1 MTLNSSAE
9 PNRSVHLED
18 LLSLYMKFELAEG
31 ICLSIMSL
39 LTVSANILLLLA
51 VWKDPEKSFRSPTTY
66 FLIGLGVTD
75 LLTGATTEPFF
86 ALYYIMRFRR
96 GGKNIPLSI
105 SRLYELGQSISTVT
119 ISSSYLII
127 LGLSM
132 SQYIAIK
139 WPHKYK
145 VLITRNRVI
154 VSVLLSW
161 LYFICFTLVL
171 TFSPNIDTVLFL
183 KVDLALHPVLISS
196 VLFITLIL
204 LYRVFMKQVQQ
215 RKSFRESEKKLQ
227 GGAKRSRADNLQRQF
242 TIVTLYLAAVLL
254 ISALPHIAVQF
265 VWLYADLPTEGVY
278 YIFMTLRIRDLML
291 FLKVALD
298 AFIYAWR
305 LPAYRQALRK
315 SLKCSTKTTRKP
327 QSEEEEI
334 QLWLL

>member
-1 MTLNSSAE
+1 MAANGSAE
-9 PNRSVHLED
+9 ANRPTHLED

-31 ICLSIMSL
+31 ICLSVMSL
-39 LTVSANILLLLA
+39 LTVSANVLLLIA

-66 FLIGLGVTD
+66 FLIGLGITD

-86 ALYYIMRFRR
+86 ALYYIMRFLH
-96 GGKNIPLSI
+96 GGENIPASI
-105 SRLYELGQSISTVT
+105 SRLHEVGQSISTVT

-161 LYFICFTLVL
+161 LYFVCFILVL
-171 TFSPNIDTVLFL
+171 TFSPNIDTDLFL

-204 LYRVFMKQVQQ
+204 LYRVFMKQVQR
-215 RKSFRESEKKLQ
+215 RKSFRESEKKPQ
-227 GGAKRSRADNLQRQF
+227 VAGGAKGRSDNLQRQF
-242 TIVTLYLAAVLL
+242 TIVTLYLAAILL

-265 VWLYADLPTEGVY
+265 VWLYADLPMEGSY
-278 YIFMTLRIRDLML
+278 YIFMALRIRDLLL

-305 LPAYRQALRK
+305 LPAYRQALKK
-315 SLKCSTKTTRKP
+315 SLKCSKTTRKP
-327 QSEEEEI
+327 QSEAEEI
-334 QLWLL
+334 QL

>member
-1 MTLNSSAE
+1 MAVNGSAE
-9 PNRSVHLED
+9 SNKSAHLETD

-39 LTVSANILLLLA
+39 LTVSTNILLLIA
-51 VWKDPEKSFRSPTTY
+51 IWKDPEKNFRSPTTY
-66 FLIGLGVTD
+66 FLIGLGITD

-86 ALYYIMRFRR
+86 ALFYITRFLR
-96 GGKNIPLSI
+96 GKNIPAVI
-105 SRLYELGQSISTVT
+105 SRLYNVGQSISTVT

-127 LGLSM
+127 LGLSI

-139 WPHKYK
+139 WPHKFK

-154 VSVLLSW
+154 LSVLLSW
-161 LYFICFTLVL
+161 LYFVCFTLVL
-171 TFSPNIDTVLFL
+171 SFSPNIDTVLFL

-204 LYRVFMKQVQQ
+204 LYRVFARQVQQ
-215 RKSFRESEKKLQ
+215 RRSFRESAKLAVKAA
-227 GGAKRSRADNLQRQF
+227 GTKGKTDILQRQF
-242 TIVTLYLAAVLL
+242 TIVTFYLAAVLL

-265 VWLYADLPTEGVY
+265 VWLYAELSLEGNY
-278 YIFMTLRIRDLML
+278 YIFMALRVRDLLL

-305 LPAYRQALRK
+305 LPAYRQALKK
-315 SLKCSTKTTRKP
+315 SLNCSKNKRKP
-327 QSEEEEI
+327 PQEEV
-334 QLWLL
+334 QL

>member
-1 MTLNSSAE
+1 MAVNGSSEPSSSA
-9 PNRSVHLED
+9 HLEN
-18 LLSLYMKFELAEG
+18 LLSLYMKFELTEG
-31 ICLSIMSL
+31 ICLSIMSV
-39 LTVSANILLLLA
+39 LTVSANILLLIA
-51 VWKDPEKSFRSPTTY
+51 IWKDPEKSFRSPTTY
-66 FLIGLGVTD
+66 FLIGLGIAD

-86 ALYYIMRFRR
+86 AVYYIMRFLR
-96 GGKNIPLSI
+96 GTKNIPALI
-105 SRLYELGQSISTVT
+105 SRLHVVGQSISTVT

-127 LGLSM
+127 LGLSI

-171 TFSPNIDTVLFL
+171 SFSPNIDTVLFL

-204 LYRVFMKQVQQ
+204 LYRVFTRQMQQ
-215 RKSFRESEKKLQ
+215 RKSFRES
-227 GGAKRSRADNLQRQF
+227 AKTAKGSLKGSAKGRADNLQRQF
-242 TIVTLYLAAVLL
+242 TIVTFYLAAVLL

-265 VWLYADLPTEGVY
+265 VWLYAELPVEGVY
-278 YIFMTLRIRDLML
+278 YIFMALRVRDLLL

-305 LPAYRQALRK
+305 LPAYRQALKK
-315 SLKCSTKTTRKP
+315 SLNCSNITRKP
-327 QSEEEEI
+327 RSETEEI
-334 QLWLL
+334 QL

>member
-1 MTLNSSAE
+1 MNGSSEPSSSA
-9 PNRSVHLED
+9 HLEN
-18 LLSLYMKFELAEG
+18 LLSLYMKFELTEG
-31 ICLSIMSL
+31 ICLSIMSV
-39 LTVSANILLLLA
+39 LTVSANILLLIA
-51 VWKDPEKSFRSPTTY
+51 IWKDPEKSFRSPTTY
-66 FLIGLGVTD
+66 FLIGLGIAD

-86 ALYYIMRFRR
+86 AVYYIMRFLR
-96 GGKNIPLSI
+96 GTKNIPALI
-105 SRLYELGQSISTVT
+105 SRLHVVGQSISTVT

-127 LGLSM
+127 LGLSI

-171 TFSPNIDTVLFL
+171 SFSPNIDTVLFL

-204 LYRVFMKQVQQ
+204 LYRVFTRQMQQ
-215 RKSFRESEKKLQ
+215 RKSFRES
-227 GGAKRSRADNLQRQF
+227 AKTAKGSLKGSAKGRADNLQRQF
-242 TIVTLYLAAVLL
+242 TIVTFYLAAVLL

-265 VWLYADLPTEGVY
+265 VWLYAELPVEGVY
-278 YIFMTLRIRDLML
+278 YIFMALRVRDLLL

-305 LPAYRQALRK
+305 LPAYRQALKK
-315 SLKCSTKTTRKP
+315 SLNCSNITRKP
-327 QSEEEEI
+327 RSETEEI
-334 QLWLL
+334 QL

>member
-1 MTLNSSAE
+1 MAVNGSAE
-9 PNRSVHLED
+9 PNRSAHLEN

-39 LTVSANILLLLA
+39 LTVSANILLLIA

-66 FLIGLGVTD
+66 FLIGLGITD

-86 ALYYIMRFRR
+86 ALYYIIRFLR
-96 GGKNIPLSI
+96 GGKNIPVSI
-105 SRLYELGQSISTVT
+105 SRLHNVGQSISTVT

-132 SQYIAIK
+132 SQYVAIK

-161 LYFICFTLVL
+161 LYFICFILVL
-171 TFSPNIDTVLFL
+171 TFSPNIDTTLFL

-204 LYRVFMKQVQQ
+204 LYRVFMRQVQQ
-215 RKSFRESEKKLQ
+215 RKSFRESPKNLQ
-227 GGAKRSRADNLQRQF
+227 GGAKGRSDNLQRQF
-242 TIVTLYLAAVLL
+242 TIVTFYLAAILL

-265 VWLYADLPTEGVY
+265 VWLYAELPLEGVY
-278 YIFMTLRIRDLML
+278 YIFMALRIRDLLL

-305 LPAYRQALRK
+305 LPAYRQALKK
-315 SLKCSTKTTRKP
+315 SLKCSKTTRKP

-334 QLWLL
+334 QL

>member
-1 MTLNSSAE
+1 MAVNVSTE
-9 PNRSVHLED
+9 TDRSTHLED
-18 LLSLYMKFELAEG
+18 LRSLYMKFELAEG

-39 LTVSANILLLLA
+39 LTVSANILLLIA

-66 FLIGLGVTD
+66 FLIGLGITD

-86 ALYYIMRFRR
+86 ALYYIMRFQR
-96 GGKNIPLSI
+96 GGKNIPASI
-105 SRLYELGQSISTVT
+105 LRLYEVGQSISTVT

-127 LGLSM
+127 LGLSI

-145 VLITRNRVI
+145 ILITRNRVI

-161 LYFICFTLVL
+161 LYFICFILIQ
-171 TFSPNIDTVLFL
+171 TFSPNIDTKLFL
-183 KVDLALHPVLISS
+183 KVDLAVHPVLISS

-204 LYRVFMKQVQQ
+204 LYRVFRKQVQ
-215 RKSFRESEKKLQ
+215 RKKSFRDSGKKVHD
-227 GGAKRSRADNLQRQF
+227 GPKGRSDNLQRQF
-242 TIVTLYLAAVLL
+242 TIVTFYLAAILL

-265 VWLYADLPTEGVY
+265 VWLYGDLPMEGLY
-278 YIFMTLRIRDLML
+278 YIYMALRIRDLLL

-305 LPAYRQALRK
+305 LPAYRKALKK
-315 SLKCSTKTTRKP
+315 SLKCSKATRKP
-327 QSEEEEI
+327 QTEEEEI
-334 QLWLL
+334 QLWSL

>member
-1 MTLNSSAE
+1 MAVNESTE
-9 PNRSVHLED
+9 PNRSAHQED
-18 LLSLYMKFELAEG
+18 LISLYMKFELAEG
-31 ICLSIMSL
+31 ICLSVMSL
-39 LTVSANILLLLA
+39 LTVSANVLLLIA
-51 VWKDPEKSFRSPTTY
+51 AWKDPEKSFRSPTTY
-66 FLIGLGVTD
+66 FLIGLGITD

-86 ALYYIMRFRR
+86 ALYYIMRFLR
-96 GGKNIPLSI
+96 GGKNIPASI
-105 SRLYELGQSISTVT
+105 SRLHEVGQSISTVT

-161 LYFICFTLVL
+161 LYFICFILVL
-171 TFSPNIDTVLFL
+171 TFSPNIDTDLFL

-204 LYRVFMKQVQQ
+204 LYRVFMKQVQR

-227 GGAKRSRADNLQRQF
+227 VAGGAKGRSDNLQRQF
-242 TIVTLYLAAVLL
+242 TIVTLYLAAILL
-254 ISALPHIAVQF
+254 ISALPHIAIQF
-265 VWLYADLPTEGVY
+265 VWLYADLPTEGSY
-278 YIFMTLRIRDLML
+278 YIFMALRIRDLLL

-305 LPAYRQALRK
+305 LPAYRQALKK
-315 SLKCSTKTTRKP
+315 SLKCSKTTRKP

-334 QLWLL
+334 QL

>member
-1 MTLNSSAE
+1 MAVNGSAE
-9 PNRSVHLED
+9 PHRSAHLEY
-18 LLSLYMKFELAEG
+18 LLSLYLKFELAEG
-31 ICLSIMSL
+31 ICLSVMSL
-39 LTVSANILLLLA
+39 LTVSANILLLIA

-66 FLIGLGVTD
+66 FLIGLAITD

-86 ALYYIMRFRR
+86 ALYYIMRFLR
-96 GGKNIPLSI
+96 GGKNIPASI
-105 SRLYELGQSISTVT
+105 SRLYEVGQSISTVT

-154 VSVLLSW
+154 FSVLLSW
-161 LYFICFTLVL
+161 LYFICFILVL
-171 TFSPNIDTVLFL
+171 TFSTKIDTDLFL

-215 RKSFRESEKKLQ
+215 RKSLRESEKKQ
-227 GGAKRSRADNLQRQF
+227 QSGGVKGRSDNLQRQF
-242 TIVTLYLAAVLL
+242 TIVTFYLAAILL

-265 VWLYADLPTEGVY
+265 VWLYADLPTEGTY
-278 YIFMTLRIRDLML
+278 YIFMALRIRDLLL

-305 LPAYRQALRK
+305 LPAYRQALKK
-315 SLKCSTKTTRKP
+315 SLKFSKTTRGP
-327 QSEEEEI
+327 QTEEEEI
-334 QLWLL
+334 QL

>member
-1 MTLNSSAE
+1 MAVNGSAE
-9 PNRSVHLED
+9 PHRSAHLEY
-18 LLSLYMKFELAEG
+18 LLSLYLKFELAEG
-31 ICLSIMSL
+31 ICLSVMSL
-39 LTVSANILLLLA
+39 LTVSANILLLIA

-66 FLIGLGVTD
+66 FLIGLGITD

-86 ALYYIMRFRR
+86 ALYYIMRFLR
-96 GGKNIPLSI
+96 GGKNIPASI
-105 SRLYELGQSISTVT
+105 SRLYEVGQSISTVT

-154 VSVLLSW
+154 FSVLLSW
-161 LYFICFTLVL
+161 LYFICFILVL
-171 TFSPNIDTVLFL
+171 TFSPKIDTDLFL

-227 GGAKRSRADNLQRQF
+227 VGGAKRRSDNLQRQF
-242 TIVTLYLAAVLL
+242 TIVTLYLAAILL

-265 VWLYADLPTEGVY
+265 VWLYADLPTEGTY
-278 YIFMTLRIRDLML
+278 YIFMALRIRDLLL

-305 LPAYRQALRK
+305 LPAYRQALKK
-315 SLKCSTKTTRKP
+315 SLKCSKTTRGP
-327 QSEEEEI
+327 QTEEEEI
-334 QLWLL
+334 QL

>member
-9 PNRSVHLED
+9 PNGSAHLED

-51 VWKDPEKSFRSPTTY
+51 VWKDPEKSFRSPTTC
-66 FLIGLGVTD
+66 FLIGLGITD

-86 ALYYIMRFRR
+86 ALYYIMRFLR

-105 SRLYELGQSISTVT
+105 SRLYEVGQSISTVT

-204 LYRVFMKQVQQ
+204 LYRVFMKQVQR

-305 LPAYRQALRK
+305 LPAYRQALKK

-334 QLWLL
+334 QL